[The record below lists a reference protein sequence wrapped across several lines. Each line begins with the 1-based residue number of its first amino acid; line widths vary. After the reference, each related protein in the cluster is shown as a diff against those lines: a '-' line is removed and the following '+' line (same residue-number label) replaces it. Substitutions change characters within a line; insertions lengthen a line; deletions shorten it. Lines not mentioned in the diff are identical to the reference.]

1 MKSSADAEWDAGL
14 GNGGLGRLAA
24 CYLDSMATLGIPSY
38 GYGIRYDY
46 GIFHQRIVDGAQVEV
61 PDAWLRYGNP
71 WEVARPLDRIR
82 IQFHGRVRQFQ
93 DARGRL
99 ANQWIET
106 EDVFAVPYDTP
117 IPGYKNG
124 TANTLRLWG
133 ARATDEFDFRH
144 FNSGDYVGAVYA
156 KDLTENI
163 TKVLYPNDNIFE
175 GKELRLKQ
183 EFFFVSATLR
193 DIIRRYKK
201 QYRMF
206 DVAKGLK
213 TFDRF
218 ADRVAIQLNDTHPSL
233 GVPELMRL
241 LVDVEELDW
250 DEAWAIT
257 TKTFGYTNHTV
268 LPEALEKWPVD
279 LVQRV
284 LPRHLQIIYEIN
296 ERFLTEVRRRFGNDD
311 ARCRRMSIVE
321 EGSERRVRMA
331 TLAVV
336 GSHSVNGVAELHS
349 EILKR
354 DLFPDFA
361 EMWPKKFNNKT
372 NGVTQRRWLL
382 KCNPPLSQLISDA
395 IGDGWIT
402 DLYQLRKLIP
412 LAKDSA
418 FASQWRQAK
427 HSAKERLSEVIHQQY
442 EKRGVPIE
450 VNPDALFDCQV
461 KRIHEYKRQLLNLL
475 GVITHYNRIKDGD
488 IARLTPRTVIFGG
501 KAAPG
506 YVMAKDIIRLINAVR
521 ASDQQGPDGQRSA
534 EGRIPCRLPRVAGRA
549 DFPGRRAIG
558 ADLHGRHRGL
568 GHQQHEI
575 RLERRADDRHDGRR
589 QH

>member
-1 MKSSADAEWDAGL
+1 MTQAAFSHFKTSEGGLDAPNQSDATDAIREGILHELEYTLAEIPSQVDSVWEPYVSLALTLRERLLERWVRTQEAYYQADAKRVYYLSLEFLMGRTLGNSMINLGLFDQCAAATNDLGLKLEELRDAEWDAGL

-117 IPGYKNG
+117 IPGYRNG

-206 DVAKGLK
+206 DSAKGLK

-218 ADRVAIQLNDTHPSL
+218 ADRVAIQLNDTHPAL
-233 GVPELMRL
+233 GRAG
-241 LVDVEELDW
+241 VD
-250 DEAWAIT
+250 AAA
-257 TKTFGYTNHTV
+257 G
-268 LPEALEKWPVD
+268 
-279 LVQRV
+279 
-284 LPRHLQIIYEIN
+284 
-296 ERFLTEVRRRFGNDD
+296 RRRG
-311 ARCRRMSIVE
+311 
-321 EGSERRVRMA
+321 
-331 TLAVV
+331 T
-336 GSHSVNGVAELHS
+336 
-349 EILKR
+349 
-354 DLFPDFA
+354 
-361 EMWPKKFNNKT
+361 
-372 NGVTQRRWLL
+372 
-382 KCNPPLSQLISDA
+382 
-395 IGDGWIT
+395 
-402 DLYQLRKLIP
+402 
-412 LAKDSA
+412 
-418 FASQWRQAK
+418 
-427 HSAKERLSEVIHQQY
+427 RL
-442 EKRGVPIE
+442 G
-450 VNPDALFDCQV
+450 
-461 KRIHEYKRQLLNLL
+461 
-475 GVITHYNRIKDGD
+475 
-488 IARLTPRTVIFGG
+488 
-501 KAAPG
+501 
-506 YVMAKDIIRLINAVR
+506 
-521 ASDQQGPDGQRSA
+521 
-534 EGRIPCRLPRVAGRA
+534 
-549 DFPGRRAIG
+549 
-558 ADLHGRHRGL
+558 RGL
-568 GHQQHEI
+568 GHYHQNVRVHQSHRSARSIGEMAGGPG
-575 RLERRADDRHDGRR
+575 RAGFAPAPSDHLRNQRAFPDRGP
-589 QH
+589 QAVWQ